1 MTTPTATAPTRRSAL
16 DATHRGLTA
25 PGATD
30 PRLRWPMSYGDP
42 DGEWHAVAAAIGLAE
57 PGLYDKWVARGP
69 GALATCRSMGLDAR
83 PGQVLPAAPG
93 GISAWAIADDEV
105 WLLTYGPDPG
115 APPLP
120 PANAAAAVARLRAG
134 GALVTDV
141 SSGWSVLR
149 LVGPRV
155 RGPERLCARV
165 RRVGQEPDLVVCD
178 RPGADAA
185 RRCRRHLSPTRV
197 QPDGPARG
205 ERSRSAHDPF
215 VVQARFREADRLSNG
230 MPLAIR
236 VAVGH
241 RPLEPWVRDAG
252 RGEAAM
258 RGVQCRAAGRR
269 RGRRRRHARNRS
281 PAGS

>member
-1 MTTPTATAPTRRSAL
+1 MTTPMTTAPTRRSAL
-16 DATHRGLTA
+16 DATHRRLTA

-30 PRLRWPMSYGDP
+30 PRLQWPMSYGDP
-42 DGEWHAVAAAIGLAE
+42 DGERHAVAEAIGLAE
-57 PGLYDKWVARGP
+57 PGLYDKWIVRGP
-69 GALATCRSMGLDAR
+69 GALAACRSMGLDAR

-155 RGPERLCARV
+155 RDLLEELVAEDLAPDALPDQAIRHVPMAACRVVLSRRDHDGIPGFTLLVARDEAEYLWDVLAHLGEAYGLRPVGASALLGPA
-165 RRVGQEPDLVVCD
+165 
-178 RPGADAA
+178 PGAPVTSAA
-185 RRCRRHLSPTRV
+185 EP
-197 QPDGPARG
+197 PAAAG
-205 ERSRSAHDPF
+205 
-215 VVQARFREADRLSNG
+215 
-230 MPLAIR
+230 
-236 VAVGH
+236 
-241 RPLEPWVRDAG
+241 AG
-252 RGEAAM
+252 R
-258 RGVQCRAAGRR
+258 
-269 RGRRRRHARNRS
+269 
-281 PAGS
+281 